1 MAWFEWINDNNKSA
15 NTLGTTAF
23 SSWTE
28 KNTGFQSGST
38 AVAKN
43 VNTVL
48 RQNSIVVKAL
58 MDSLGVN
65 GDYLSKTSDL
75 QTSITSALT
84 AKITGY
90 VSTSIPP
97 AVATESSL
105 GSSTKYAREDHKHK
119 GVSQITINGEIKS
132 GDVSSIYAPTTSGT
146 AGQVLKSNGANAA
159 PSWQD
164 LVNVFHPVG
173 SIYMSVEPTDPHEL
187 FGGIWEAWGSGR
199 VPVGVNT
206 SDADFKFAGLTGG
219 SKSVPLLPNNIPSM
233 TTGQSGNDA
242 YVQLRSVAQNE
253 NLVVGYSDK
262 ISVSKQGTSVTNAAK
277 SAYSYAPQQVS
288 YNAQHTHT
296 VGQANP
302 APVNNLQ
309 PYITCYMWKRKS

>member
-15 NTLGTTAF
+15 NTLGSTAF

-58 MDSLGVN
+58 MDSLGVT

-75 QTSITSALT
+75 QTSITNALT

-90 VSTSIPP
+90 VATSTPY
-97 AVATESSL
+97 AVATESSI

-119 GVSQITINGEIKS
+119 GVSQISINGTPKS
-132 GDVSSIYAPTTSGT
+132 GDAGSIYAPTGSGT
-146 AGQVLKSNGANAA
+146 AGQVLTSNGVNQA
-159 PSWQD
+159 PTWQT
-164 LVNVFHPVG
+164 LINLFHPVG
-173 SIYMSVEPTDPHEL
+173 SIYMSVSSKDPGEL
-187 FGGIWEAWGSGR
+187 FGGTWEPWGSGR

-206 SDADFKFAGLTGG
+206 SDSDFNSAGRTGG
-219 SKSVPLLPNNIPSM
+219 SKSVTLLSTNIPAM

-242 YVQLRSVAQNE
+242 YVQLRCVAQNE

-262 ISVSKQGTSVTNAAK
+262 ISVAKQGTSIQNVAK
-277 SAYSYAPQQVS
+277 SAYSEKPQMVS

-296 VGQANP
+296 VGQSSP

-309 PYITCYMWKRKS
+309 PYITCYMWKRMA